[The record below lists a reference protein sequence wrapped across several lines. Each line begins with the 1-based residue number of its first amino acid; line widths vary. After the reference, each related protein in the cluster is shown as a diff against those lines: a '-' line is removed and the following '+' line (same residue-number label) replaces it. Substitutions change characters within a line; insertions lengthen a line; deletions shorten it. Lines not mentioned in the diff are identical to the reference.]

1 MQSKQCPWSQIC
13 RVITT
18 PITQPVMTAIYA
30 PYNTH
35 SSISRKINS
44 NNNNSKTNKT
54 NNNNSHNDKT
64 KQGKTI
70 HLFPAIPQQYP
81 KIKKINKH
89 FPTNPPHHFNKI
101 ILPNFKRIKPK
112 TIHFPIKLDIR
123 IY

>member
-1 MQSKQCPWSQIC
+1 MSLVSNT

-18 PITQPVMTAIYA
+18 PIYQPITTTIYA
-30 PYNTH
+30 PYNTNNLV
-35 SSISRKINS
+35 SRKISS
-44 NNNNSKTNKT
+44 NNNNNKT
-54 NNNNSHNDKT
+54 NNNNNHNDKT
-64 KQGKTI
+64 KQDKTI

-101 ILPNFKRIKPK
+101 IFPDFKRIKPK